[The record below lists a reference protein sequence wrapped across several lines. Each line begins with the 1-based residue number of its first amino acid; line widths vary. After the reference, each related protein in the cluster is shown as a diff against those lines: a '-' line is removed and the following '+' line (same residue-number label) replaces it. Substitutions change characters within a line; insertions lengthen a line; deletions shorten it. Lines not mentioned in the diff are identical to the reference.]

1 MLVYTNILCL
11 SAMLAVLHCSMYCE
25 CEIGKYSAT
34 EVDLGRGNKRRL
46 ERMEYTQRL
55 SLR

>member
-1 MLVYTNILCL
+1 MNFNLMALKLLLVCFSRMTAN
-11 SAMLAVLHCSMYCE
+11 VKE
-25 CEIGKYSAT
+25 RQRKT
-34 EVDLGRGNKRRL
+34 EADLGRGNKRRL